1 MSTTVDSATVSSS
14 IGLDGNSYT
23 TAVSND
29 ELTNEDFITLMLTE
43 LSLQDP
49 TSPVDSSSML
59 DDQLQISNLEAN
71 ISMTESMEALSAS
84 FAQSALSNS
93 ANMIGRIVEDGN
105 TNSSGENSQYKIS
118 SVQSDDGTIYLK
130 GYEILGYDDMY
141 YFEPVADASSIENGS
156 DESDSLTFT
165 NADGTS
171 YEFTTADKSY
181 ADLAQEIATID
192 GINADVVETSDGEYQ
207 LVVAISDGGSSFTQN
222 GVELNYSTDQS
233 IVYNSELSYISYDD
247 ITHIY

>member
-1 MSTTVDSATVSSS
+1 MSTTVDTASVTSST
-14 IGLDGNSYT
+14 DAYGNAYT

-59 DDQLQISNLEAN
+59 DDQMQLSTLESNIA
-71 ISMTESMEALSAS
+71 MTESMEALSVS

-93 ANMIGRIVEDGN
+93 ANMIGHIVEDGS
-105 TNSSGENSQYKIS
+105 TNSSGENSQYKVS
-118 SVQSDDGTIYLK
+118 SVQSEDGTIYLK

-141 YFEPVADASSIENGS
+141 YFEPVDDASSINSSS
-156 DESDSLTFT
+156 DETDSLSLT
-165 NADGTS
+165 NSNGVTYEFLTAGKS
-171 YEFTTADKSY
+171 YEELSE
-181 ADLAQEIATID
+181 EIAAID
-192 GINADVVETSDGEYQ
+192 GIGADVIETADGQQQ
-207 LVVAISDGGSSFTQN
+207 LVIAVSNGSSSLSQS
-222 GVELNYSTDQS
+222 GIELDFSTDQS
-233 IVYNSELSYISYDD
+233 IVYSSELSYISYED

>member
-1 MSTTVDSATVSSS
+1 MSTTIDSATVTSS

-43 LSLQDP
+43 LSMQDP
-49 TSPVDSSSML
+49 TDPVDSSSML

-71 ISMTESMEALSAS
+71 ISMTESMEALSTS

-93 ANMIGRIVEDGN
+93 ANMIGRIIEDGN
-105 TNSSGENSQYKIS
+105 TNSSGESSQYKIS
-118 SVQSDDGTIYLK
+118 SVQSEDGTIYLK

-141 YFEPVADASSIENGS
+141 YFEPVEDASSIEDGS
-156 DESDSLTFT
+156 DETDSLTFT
-165 NADGTS
+165 NSDGTS
-171 YEFTTADKSY
+171 YEFTTSGKSY
-181 ADLAQEIATID
+181 EELAEEIAAID
-192 GINADVVETSDGEYQ
+192 GLNADIVETTDSEYQ
-207 LVVAISDGGSSFTQN
+207 LVVAISDGASSLTQN
-222 GVELNYSTDQS
+222 GVDLNYSTDQS
-233 IVYNSELSYISYDD
+233 TIYSSELAYISYDD